1 MWRQHRVGCRHACTA
16 DIQHRYRLEL
26 DIKNIRIARRPVRDQ
41 GCHHVDLGP
50 VKEWGYPATEEY
62 RDRWPQYPAAL
73 QLCEFAPDLVL
84 IDGRFRVACAL
95 YSMMKCTAKTRYV
108 IHDFWNREYYHGVL
122 EFLECVERADSLG
135 VFVAKDAVDW
145 QKLALVLIAHA
156 HDFQ

>member
-84 IDGRFRVACAL
+84 IDGRFRVACAAQAWKL
-95 YSMMKCTAKTRYV
+95 MSPEARLVVHDYRSRPGYHEIETLFVPEQEAEDLTVFRKKPSASEREATAL
-108 IHDFWNREYYHGVL
+108 L
-122 EFLECVERADSLG
+122 EKHSYN
-135 VFVAKDAVDW
+135 VA
-145 QKLALVLIAHA
+145 
-156 HDFQ
+156 